1 MANATLFVLGFSA
14 IFISL
19 GASSS
24 YIGSILSKYQEWMR
38 IIGGVVVIIFGLF
51 IAPAA
56 GFGLGLM
63 GDMKFMHK
71 MHNHSP
77 QKAKGDEIPN
87 PDAFQKTK
95 NKSLSQKVSY
105 FIKRE

>member
-1 MANATLFVLGFSA
+1 MLCCV
-14 IFISL
+14 
-19 GASSS
+19 
-24 YIGSILSKYQEWMR
+24 
-38 IIGGVVVIIFGLF
+38 GLF
-51 IAPAA
+51 GGIYVGQQLGGPWTVIAPAA

-77 QKAKGDEIPN
+77 QKAKEDEIPD

-95 NKSLSQKVSY
+95 NKSLSSQGGASKELLVSGD
-105 FIKRE
+105 KSPDPP